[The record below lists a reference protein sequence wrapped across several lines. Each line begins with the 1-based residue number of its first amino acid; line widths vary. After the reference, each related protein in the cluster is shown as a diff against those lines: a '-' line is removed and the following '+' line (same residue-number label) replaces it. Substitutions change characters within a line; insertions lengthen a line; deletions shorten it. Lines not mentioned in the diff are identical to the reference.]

1 MGGGVM
7 SNLRVGLLVLFGLG
21 SAGTFQFYI
30 NQADAAPESNYIL
43 YAVFEDASGL
53 SIASRVRIAGI
64 DVGHIDAVELDG
76 AKARLTLRMRK
87 GLKIYN
93 DSKVSK
99 RPEGIL
105 GTNNIDIVPGTPSA
119 GLLATGSDLPNVI
132 DADALQSITET
143 LSETATD
150 IQALSEEIRILAKSV
165 RQFVV
170 GKKGQEAP
178 LERLT
183 NMMISQVDILS
194 GSARDLL
201 GSMTRLLDGNAD
213 EFNATVKALKKVA
226 ENLEKLSSSQT
237 VSIEQILTN
246 VAGATKALNRILGEV
261 ESLASSED
269 GEVRG
274 LAAQLRQSVDSLAKA
289 SSEVEKVAQMA
300 ASGKGPVGRLIGDEA
315 LGAEIDSAVRGVS
328 QMVAT
333 YDKLR
338 TEVEMSGGWRLNSG
352 EGRAG
357 VRVNLLTRKDKGY
370 ILALNTDDRVSPLV
384 QRRTVDGVL
393 TETGTIEDEF
403 RISAQFW
410 RRFGMIGVRAGLVD
424 NRGGVGVD
432 AYLLNDR
439 LRIQLD
445 AFDFDRQVADI
456 ALAPRHRAMVDL
468 KVLKHLYVRAGV
480 DDPMLADQR
489 DFYFGA
495 GIRFFDP
502 DLKSILAVAP
512 SP

>member
-1 MGGGVM
+1 MGMM
-7 SNLRVGLLVLFGLG
+7 SNLRVGLLVLLGIG
-21 SAGTFQFYI
+21 SAGTFQVYL
-30 NQADAAPESNYIL
+30 NQSDAAPESNYIL

-64 DVGHIDAVELDG
+64 DVGHIDAVELQG

-87 GLKIYN
+87 GLEIFK

-105 GTNNIDIVPGTPSA
+105 GTNNIDIVPGTPKA
-119 GLLATGSDLPNVI
+119 GLLESGSNIINVN
-132 DADALQSITET
+132 DDDALQSMTDT
-143 LSETATD
+143 LQKTATD

-183 NMMISQVDILS
+183 NMMISQVDVLS

-201 GSMTRLLDGNAD
+201 GSMTRLVDGNAD
-213 EFNATVKALKKVA
+213 EFKSTVTALRTVA
-226 ENLEKLSSSQT
+226 SNLERISTTQT
-237 VSIEQILTN
+237 GSIEQILTN
-246 VAGATKALNRILGEV
+246 VAGATSALNRILGEV
-261 ESLASSED
+261 ETIAGSGD
-269 GEVRG
+269 GEVQG
-274 LAAQLRQSVDSLAKA
+274 MAAQLRQSVASLAKA
-289 SSEVEKVAQMA
+289 SAEVQKVAELA
-300 ASGKGPVGRLIGDEA
+300 ATGKGPVGRLVADEA
-315 LGAEIDSAVRGVS
+315 LGAEIDSAIRGVS

-338 TEVEMSGGWRLNSG
+338 TEVEMSGGWRLRG
-352 EGRAG
+352 GTGKAG
-357 VRVNLLTRKDKGY
+357 MRVNLLTRKDKGY
-370 ILALNTDDRVSPLV
+370 IMALTTDNEVSPLI
-384 QRRTVDGVL
+384 QRRSIDGVPIV
-393 TETGTIEDEF
+393 TETIEDEF
-403 RISAQFW
+403 RLSAQFW
-410 RRFGMIGVRAGLVD
+410 RRFGVVGLRAGLID
-424 NRGGVGVD
+424 GRGGFGLD
-432 AYLLNDR
+432 AHLFGDR

-445 AFDFDRQVADI
+445 AFDFDRQITDMG
-456 ALAPRHRAMVDL
+456 LAPRHRAIVDL
-468 KVLKHLYVRAGV
+468 KVLKHLYVSAGV
-480 DDPMLADQR
+480 EDPIFVDQR

-502 DLKSILAVAP
+502 DLKSILTVAP